1 MNKAE
6 LINAIATASDCT
18 KTQADHMLV
27 ALGNIAT
34 GELANDGEVTLPGLG
49 KLTAGIRA
57 ARTGRNPQT
66 GAALDIPAAKVAKF
80 KPSKVLK
87 DALKLN

>member
-6 LINAIATASDCT
+6 LISAIARVSDCT
-18 KTQADHMLV
+18 RSQADRMLN
-27 ALGNIAT
+27 ALGDIT
-34 GELANDGEVTLPGLG
+34 TFELKKDGEVTLPGLG

-57 ARTGRNPQT
+57 ARTGRNPKT

-87 DALKLN
+87 DALN